1 MTYTFKL
8 ARRLAIMRHFIVLI
22 VLALVLACSKDLTAP
37 DGGRPEGGPTV
48 SPVNPTSLEIFPQ
61 SVTIETSQRVLFRG
75 QTRTLS
81 GEPIPAAV
89 AWVASGGVI
98 DSSGQF
104 SASTPGIFKV
114 FGRGRGGKNSNPS
127 IVHVVPAPVNL
138 ARLTV
143 TPRRSKVRAGIT
155 RAFTAKGFLKNGSA
169 AEIGVVWS
177 ATGGVIDPSGVYTAG
192 HTPGRYRVIATS
204 HSRHVADTSY
214 IRITP
219 ANEPT
224 PTPSPNPAAP
234 TLASVVI
241 TPSTVSLVGGSS
253 KQFAAYGRDSDG
265 DSVAVVASFA
275 ATGGSITSGGLY
287 TAGSVTGT
295 YRVVVTASGISDT
308 ASVTL
313 TPRIVAGGQIGLPF
327 GPSHQIDKSGS
338 VSGPFS
344 MSHDGYS
351 SSTIIS
357 RINAA
362 RAGGYRLLFALTD
375 GKHENYMSGGVF
387 DEAKWR
393 AKMNTF
399 DSPAIKQAV
408 AQAVSE
414 GIIIGASVMDEP
426 QVSGGQAGG
435 GNTWGPKGTMTKARV
450 DGLCQ
455 YVKQMFP
462 TLPVGVFHQHN
473 TFEPD
478 KSYKSCEFIIDQ
490 YDHRRGDVTAF
501 RDDGLALARRDGM
514 SIMFSLNILD
524 GGVQDKDGNYD
535 CSGPGQGGKG
545 TFAPNCRMTPDEI
558 REWGQKLGPVGCGL
572 FLWRYDSGFIAQP
585 ANQQAFKELG
595 AMMASAPRKSC
606 GRP

>member
-1 MTYTFKL
+1 
-8 ARRLAIMRHFIVLI
+8 
-22 VLALVLACSKDLTAP
+22 
-37 DGGRPEGGPTV
+37 
-48 SPVNPTSLEIFPQ
+48 
-61 SVTIETSQRVLFRG
+61 
-75 QTRTLS
+75 
-81 GEPIPAAV
+81 
-89 AWVASGGVI
+89 
-98 DSSGQF
+98 
-104 SASTPGIFKV
+104 
-114 FGRGRGGKNSNPS
+114 
-127 IVHVVPAPVNL
+127 
-138 ARLTV
+138 
-143 TPRRSKVRAGIT
+143 
-155 RAFTAKGFLKNGSA
+155 
-169 AEIGVVWS
+169 
-177 ATGGVIDPSGVYTAG
+177 
-192 HTPGRYRVIATS
+192 
-204 HSRHVADTSY
+204 
-214 IRITP
+214 
-219 ANEPT
+219 
-224 PTPSPNPAAP
+224 
-234 TLASVVI
+234 
-241 TPSTVSLVGGSS
+241 VGGSS

-362 RAGGYRLLFALTD
+362 RAGKYTLLLAMT
-375 GKHENYMSGGVF
+375 GGAHEQYMSGGAF

-393 AKMNTF
+393 AKMNTY

-426 QVSGGQAGG
+426 QVSGGASGG
-435 GNTWGPKGTMTKARV
+435 GNTWGPKGTMTKVRV